1 MRHLIN
7 KNRKQTVE
15 IEGGEVV
22 LRQLTVE
29 NMLVLDELR
38 RDEAPAGDSAVAII
52 RMGVEGD
59 FSVEDVKSL
68 SWADYNAV
76 LDAVQEHNPEVFPK
90 DEKDSED
97 DEGDQ
102 PGNV

>member
-7 KNRKQTVE
+7 RNRAKTVE
-15 IEGGEVV
+15 IDGGEVV

-38 RDEAPAGDSAVAII
+38 RNNAPAGDSAVAII

-59 FSVEDVKSL
+59 FSEEDVKSL

-90 DEKDSED
+90 DDDKED